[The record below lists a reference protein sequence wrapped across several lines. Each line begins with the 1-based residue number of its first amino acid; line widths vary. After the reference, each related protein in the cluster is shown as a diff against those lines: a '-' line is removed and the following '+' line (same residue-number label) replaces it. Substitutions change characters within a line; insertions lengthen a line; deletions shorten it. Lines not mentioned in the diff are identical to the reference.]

1 MLLVLHLGAL
11 LDDGGEPHLR
21 ERGFVHFVD
30 VLPEAHLHGLRL
42 DRRFVQLDAVLCE
55 GLAVSLDALLD
66 EGEGLGVV
74 HRKGVAEVVGEGRG
88 RLGQLR
94 CRVVCDAEVGVE
106 SLVADKEA
114 LHLRVAAVNGVRVVV
129 RPFPDVCAGEQVIEL
144 RGGVLSELRR
154 LYRCAGE
161 FLDGVR
167 GRLDGFDAQEGCER
181 PFDGVLDLVACVAAL
196 RAHVI
201 ERPLCVLGLILDVV
215 CRVCGPVEGLNEFPL
230 YGLYGMGEG
239 RSYGLCALCDVVLEA
254 GELFLRIG
262 DGPGDAGAEALG
274 KRLSALDA
282 RCHRLLE
289 GRAEAVGLR
298 SHFSEAVT
306 RIVPGVV
313 EVRAHPLGGGS
324 GVPCCARACRAH
336 VADCAAARLSPGLC
350 PVYGLIDVA
359 EAAFHLLDG
368 VQGVRRLEAYAI
380 GEVSCVCQVFTSLN
394 AEIAAPEGTAISF
407 CWGSIRLAI
416 ASGPRRLP
424 GTLSSPFL

>member
-1 MLLVLHLGAL
+1 M
-11 LDDGGEPHLR
+11 R
-21 ERGFVHFVD
+21 EGGFVHFVD
-30 VLPEAHLHGLRL
+30 VLPEPHLHGLRL

-74 HRKGVAEVVGEGRG
+74 HRKGVPEVVGEGRG

-94 CRVVCDAEVGVE
+94 RRVIRDAKVCVE
-106 SLVADKEA
+106 GLVADKEA

-129 RPFPDVCAGEQVIEL
+129 GPFADVCAGEQVIEL
-144 RGGVLSELRR
+144 CRRVLSELCC
-154 LYRCAGE
+154 LYCCACK
-161 FLDGVR
+161 FLDCLC
-167 GRLDGFDAQEGCER
+167 GRLDGFDAQKGCER
-181 PFDGVLDLVACVAAL
+181 PFDSIFDLVPCVAAL
-196 RAHVI
+196 RAHVV
-201 ERPLCVLGLILDVV
+201 ERPLRVFGLILDVV
-215 CRVCGPVEGLNEFPL
+215 CRVCSPVEGLNEFPL
-230 YGLYGMGEG
+230 YGLYRMGEG
-239 RSYGLCALCDVVLEA
+239 RSYGLCALRDVVFET

-262 DGPGDAGAEALG
+262 DGPGDAGAETLG

-289 GRAEAVGLR
+289 GRAEAVGLC

-324 GVPCCARACRAH
+324 GVPCCVRACRAH

-394 AEIAAPEGTAISF
+394 AEIAAPEGAAISF
-407 CWGSIRLAI
+407 CWGSIRLAT
-416 ASGPRRLP
+416 ASEPRRLP

>member
-1 MLLVLHLGAL
+1 M
-11 LDDGGEPHLR
+11 R
-21 ERGFVHFVD
+21 EGGFVHFVD
-30 VLPEAHLHGLRL
+30 VLPEPHLHGLCL

-66 EGEGLGVV
+66 EGEGLGVI

-88 RLGQLR
+88 GLGQLR
-94 CRVVCDAEVGVE
+94 RRVVCDAEVGVE

-129 RPFPDVCAGEQVIEL
+129 GPFSDVCAGEQVIEL
-144 RGGVLSELRR
+144 RGCVLPELCC
-154 LYRCAGE
+154 LYCGAGK
-161 FLDGVR
+161 FLDGVG

-196 RAHVI
+196 RAHVV
-201 ERPLCVLGLILDVV
+201 ERPLCVLGLILYVV
-215 CRVCGPVEGLNEFPL
+215 SRVCGPVKGLNEFPL
-230 YGLYGMGEG
+230 YGLYWMGEG

-254 GELFLRIG
+254 CELLLGVGE
-262 DGPGDAGAEALG
+262 GPGNAGAEALG

-306 RIVPGVV
+306 RIVSGVV

-324 GVPCCARACRAH
+324 GVPCCVRACRAH
-336 VADCAAARLSPGLC
+336 VADCAAARLCPSLC
-350 PVYGLIDVA
+350 PVYSLINVA
-359 EAAFHLLDG
+359 EAAFHLFDG

-407 CWGSIRLAI
+407 CWGSILLAT